1 MKLHQWYNLLS
12 GYQLVRL
19 DRADGI
25 GGFGTYKVK
34 DLPDVYDDCAVRNF
48 GMDDRGVMWFE
59 IYAPG
64 EEADA

>member
-19 DRADGI
+19 DLADGI

-34 DLPDVYDDCAVRNF
+34 DLPYQFDDCTVRNF
-48 GMDDRGVMWFE
+48 GMNDHGDMWFE

>member
-1 MKLHQWYNLLS
+1 MKLRQFYNLLS

-19 DRADGI
+19 DLADGI
-25 GGFGTYKVK
+25 GGFGTYPVK
-34 DLPDVYDDCAVRNF
+34 DIPEPFDDLTVRNF

-64 EEADA
+64 GEGDA